1 MKKVGIFMYR
11 MYRILDFSD
20 LRDEVFGYLSE
31 FAASIGEPYV
41 ERYLTETD
49 IESGITEAIRAVI
62 QGHEYHEQVDY
73 FDDCESVFLTVKTS
87 RDDFSTIETDED
99 GIMSIGVQL
108 DFRVVDEDIEDVDCD
123 ARYNFKVLIKGVK

>member
-1 MKKVGIFMYR
+1 MYR
-11 MYRILDFSD
+11 MYRIYDFSD
-20 LRDEVFGYLSE
+20 LKDEVFGYLSE

-41 ERYLTETD
+41 EWYLTETD

>member
-1 MKKVGIFMYR
+1 MYR

-20 LRDEVFGYLSE
+20 LKDEVFGYLSE
-31 FAASIGEPYV
+31 FAASVGEPYV
-41 ERYLTETD
+41 EGYLIGTD

-62 QGHEYHEQVDY
+62 QGHEYNEQIDY

-99 GIMSIGVQL
+99 DIMSIGVQL
-108 DFRVVDEDIEDVDCD
+108 DFRVVDEDIEDVDCS

>member
-1 MKKVGIFMYR
+1 MYR
-11 MYRILDFSD
+11 MYRIYDFSD
-20 LRDEVFGYLSE
+20 LKDEVFGYLSE

-108 DFRVVDEDIEDVDCD
+108 DFRVVDEDIEDVDCN
-123 ARYNFKVLIKGVK
+123 ARYNFRVPIKGVK

>member
-1 MKKVGIFMYR
+1 MGSIMYR
-11 MYRILDFSD
+11 MYRIYDFSD
-20 LRDEVFGYLSE
+20 LKDEVFGYLSE

-41 ERYLTETD
+41 ERYLIETD

-62 QGHEYHEQVDY
+62 QGHEYNEQVDY

-87 RDDFSTIETDED
+87 RDDFSTIKTDED
-99 GIMSIGVQL
+99 GTMSIGVQL

>member
-1 MKKVGIFMYR
+1 MYR
-11 MYRILDFSD
+11 MYRIYDFSD
-20 LRDEVFGYLSE
+20 LKDEVFGYLSE
-31 FAASIGEPYV
+31 FAASVGEPCV
-41 ERYLTETD
+41 ERYLTETG
-49 IESGITEAIRAVI
+49 IESGIAEAIRAVI
-62 QGHEYHEQVDY
+62 QGHEYHEQIDY

-99 GIMSIGVQL
+99 GTMSIGVQL

>member
-1 MKKVGIFMYR
+1 MYR
-11 MYRILDFSD
+11 IYRILDFSD

-31 FAASIGEPYV
+31 FAASVGEPYV

-62 QGHEYHEQVDY
+62 QGHEYTEQIDY
-73 FDDCESVFLTVKTS
+73 FDDCESVLLTVKTT
-87 RDDFSTIETDED
+87 RDDFSTIETDDD
-99 GIMSIGVQL
+99 GTMSIGVQL

>member
-1 MKKVGIFMYR
+1 MYR
-11 MYRILDFSD
+11 MYRIYDFSD
-20 LRDEVFGYLSE
+20 LKDEVFGYLSE
-31 FAASIGEPYV
+31 FAASIGDPYV
-41 ERYLTETD
+41 EGYLIGTD

-99 GIMSIGVQL
+99 GTMSIGVQL
-108 DFRVVDEDIEDVDCD
+108 DFRVVDEDIEDIDCS
-123 ARYNFKVLIKGVK
+123 ASYNFRVLIKGVK

>member
-11 MYRILDFSD
+11 IYRILDFSD

-31 FAASIGEPYV
+31 FAASVGEPYV

-62 QGHEYHEQVDY
+62 QGHEYTEQIDY
-73 FDDCESVFLTVKTS
+73 FDDCESVLLTVKTT
-87 RDDFSTIETDED
+87 RDDFSTIETDDD
-99 GIMSIGVQL
+99 GTMSIGVQL

>member
-1 MKKVGIFMYR
+1 MYR
-11 MYRILDFSD
+11 MYRIYDFSD
-20 LRDEVFGYLSE
+20 LKDEVFGYLSE
-31 FAASIGEPYV
+31 FAASVGEPYV

-123 ARYNFKVLIKGVK
+123 ARYNFKVLIKGVE

>member
-1 MKKVGIFMYR
+1 MYR

-20 LRDEVFGYLSE
+20 LKDEVFGYLSE
-31 FAASIGEPYV
+31 FAASVGEPYV

-73 FDDCESVFLTVKTS
+73 FDNCESVFLTVKTS

-99 GIMSIGVQL
+99 GTMSIGVQL

>member
-1 MKKVGIFMYR
+1 MYR
-11 MYRILDFSD
+11 MYRIYDFSD
-20 LRDEVFGYLSE
+20 LKDEVFGYLSE

>member
-1 MKKVGIFMYR
+1 MYR
-11 MYRILDFSD
+11 MYRIYDFSD
-20 LRDEVFGYLSE
+20 LKDEVFGYLSE

-49 IESGITEAIRAVI
+49 IENGITEAIRAVI

>member
-1 MKKVGIFMYR
+1 MKKAGIFMYR

-20 LRDEVFGYLSE
+20 LKDEVFGYLSE

-108 DFRVVDEDIEDVDCD
+108 DFRVVDEDIEDIDCSSS
-123 ARYNFKVLIKGVK
+123 YNFRVLIKGVK

>member
-20 LRDEVFGYLSE
+20 LKDEVFGYLSE
-31 FAASIGEPYV
+31 FAASVGEPYV
-41 ERYLTETD
+41 ERYLIETD

-62 QGHEYHEQVDY
+62 QGHEHTEQIDY
-73 FDDCESVFLTVKTS
+73 FDDCESVLLTVKTS
-87 RDDFSTIETDED
+87 RDNFSTIDTDED
-99 GIMSIGVQL
+99 GTMSIGVQL

-123 ARYNFKVLIKGVK
+123 ARYNFRVLIKGVK

>member
-1 MKKVGIFMYR
+1 MYR
-11 MYRILDFSD
+11 MYRIYDFSD
-20 LRDEVFGYLSE
+20 LKDEVFGYLSE
-31 FAASIGEPYV
+31 FAASVGEPYV
-41 ERYLTETD
+41 ERYLTETG
-49 IESGITEAIRAVI
+49 IESGIAEAIRAVI
-62 QGHEYHEQVDY
+62 QGHEYHEQIDY

-99 GIMSIGVQL
+99 GTMSIGVQL

>member
-1 MKKVGIFMYR
+1 MYR

-20 LRDEVFGYLSE
+20 LRDEVFGYLSK
-31 FAASIGEPYV
+31 FAASVGEPYV

-49 IESGITEAIRAVI
+49 IESGIAEAIRAVI
-62 QGHEYHEQVDY
+62 QGHEYHEQIDY

-99 GIMSIGVQL
+99 GTMSIGVQL
-108 DFRVVDEDIEDVDCD
+108 DFKLVDEDIEDVDCD

>member
-1 MKKVGIFMYR
+1 
-11 MYRILDFSD
+11 MYRIYDFSD
-20 LRDEVFGYLSE
+20 LKDEVFGYLSE

-73 FDDCESVFLTVKTS
+73 FDNCESVFLTVKTS

-99 GIMSIGVQL
+99 GTMSIGVQL